1 MSSMELLASVATI
14 ASKAPE
20 LVSSGKK
27 ASFSVSQIVT
37 WLVKELGLLDGQ
49 NRYDVE
55 AATTAKETAVK
66 IVDGMRVLGL
76 IVPAKKWAAK
86 LQGTLRT
93 GGFSG
98 FALKAEDQSVWSVDV
113 ELLDKTVQAGGEVKE
128 K

>member
-1 MSSMELLASVATI
+1 MLRKTINRVLLPISLAILAACGGGGGGGGNTSSLTGVVA
-14 ASKAPE
+14 
-20 LVSSGKK
+20 VG
-27 ASFSVSQIVT
+27 
-37 WLVKELGLLDGQ
+37 
-49 NRYDVE
+49 
-55 AATTAKETAVK
+55 AALPYTAVK

-113 ELLDKTVQAGGEVKE
+113 ELLDKTIQAGGEVKE